1 VNFTIEFEALMM
13 KLETDNYHIIFLLK
27 KNVRSDIIKKILEY
41 SPIATPSTFDKWK
54 AAIIAVKQG
63 YKLTEGRQDYR
74 MESRITLAYL
84 K

>member
-1 VNFTIEFEALMM
+1 MIEFEELMM

-27 KNVRSDIIKKILEY
+27 KNVRNDIIKKILEY
-41 SPIATPSTFDKWK
+41 SSIATPSTFDKWK

-74 MESRITLAYL
+74 IESRITLAYP